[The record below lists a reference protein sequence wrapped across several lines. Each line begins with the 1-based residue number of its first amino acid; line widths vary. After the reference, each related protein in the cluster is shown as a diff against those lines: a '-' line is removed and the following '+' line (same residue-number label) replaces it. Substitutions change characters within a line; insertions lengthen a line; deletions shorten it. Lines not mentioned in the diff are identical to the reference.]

1 MSDGISEARR
11 GTYFKNDKYDKSI
24 INWELHQQLNSKK
37 SKISKDFKHMP
48 NQKWHKYVSFIKSG
62 VRILGYAFLPFN
74 LVIATIILIFS
85 EIIGIIEELV

>member
-1 MSDGISEARR
+1 MSDGITESRR

-24 INWELHQQLNSKK
+24 INWELHQQVNSKK

-74 LVIATIILIFS
+74 LVVATIILIFS